1 MATVCRRCPLV
12 LAFAAVTIVLLVIV
26 TRGADAT
33 PARKINIGPFRP
45 PWHPPIIPTEPMPPS
60 PPPHCPPLMHEI
72 KEKGDT
78 AATATV
84 TAMDSN

>member
-12 LAFAAVTIVLLVIV
+12 LAFAAVTIVLLV
-26 TRGADAT
+26 
-33 PARKINIGPFRP
+33 IGPFRP

-78 AATATV
+78 AATATATV